1 MSRNLVRPNIRIVD
15 CRGPLCVVD
24 DDESMRWA
32 ITMLLDSMDFES
44 YSFAGGQAF
53 LDSALVDT
61 CVCLISDVK
70 MMEMSGFQLVET
82 LTASGKK
89 IPVIFISGH
98 ADETMRKKAIG
109 VGAIALLSKPF
120 DDETLLQ
127 LVNDILAA
135 KPFS

>member
-1 MSRNLVRPNIRIVD
+1 
-15 CRGPLCVVD
+15 LCVVD

-32 ITMLLDSMDFES
+32 ITTLLDSMDFES
-44 YSFAGGQAF
+44 YSFSCGQAF

-70 MMEMSGFQLVET
+70 MMDMSGFQLVEA
-82 LTASGKK
+82 LTASGRT

-98 ADETMRKKAIG
+98 ADAAMHSKAIK

-127 LVNDILAA
+127 LVNEILAA
-135 KPFS
+135 NPFA